1 MNNHQTLTPAP
12 REHDSAPPP
21 LPHDPK
27 HNATHIDLRTTWK
40 HTAFPAPRNILQA
53 PKATQRRT
61 VIRRSP
67 NTSRTGPSVREHH
80 EKLPRIMASAR
91 PIVRLPPRAP
101 RNRSTARH
109 NKPTHATAPTKRT
122 CVSTTRVPQHY
133 QRYCDAMPILLAH
146 SSNVRT
152 THMLILHRRHCP
164 MTPSTTRPTSTY
176 AQHGSTQP
184 FRRRAT
190 SYRHPTR
197 HNVEPSSDVPRTAPA
212 LAHPSASTTRN
223 YPASWPP
230 HALVRLPTRAPRN
243 RSTTRHN
250 KPTHATAPTKHT
262 CVSTTRVPQHYQRYC
277 DAMPILLAHTSNVRT
292 THMLILHRHHCPM
305 TPSTTQPT
313 STYAQHGSTQ
323 PFRRRATSYRHPT
336 RHNVEPSSDVPR
348 TPPALAHPSA
358 STTRNYP
365 ASWPPHALV
374 RLLPRAP
381 RNRST
386 TRHNKPAHATAP
398 TKRTCVS
405 TTRVPQHYQRY
416 CDAMPILLARTSNVR
431 TTHMLTYL
439 YPVYTTCMVTH
450 IATISIAHLL

>member
-1 MNNHQTLTPAP
+1 MKNHQTLTPAP

-53 PKATQRRT
+53 PNATQRRT
-61 VIRRSP
+61 VLRRSP
-67 NTSRTGPSVREHH
+67 NSSRTGPSVREHH
-80 EKLPRIMASAR
+80 AKLPRIMASAR
-91 PIVRLPPRAP
+91 PSSLTHPRPAQ
-101 RNRSTARH
+101 SQH
-109 NKPTHATAPTKRT
+109 NA
-122 CVSTTRVPQHY
+122 
-133 QRYCDAMPILLAH
+133 
-146 SSNVRT
+146 
-152 THMLILHRRHCP
+152 
-164 MTPSTTRPTSTY
+164 
-176 AQHGSTQP
+176 
-184 FRRRAT
+184 
-190 SYRHPTR
+190 
-197 HNVEPSSDVPRTAPA
+197 
-212 LAHPSASTTRN
+212 
-223 YPASWPP
+223 
-230 HALVRLPTRAPRN
+230 
-243 RSTTRHN
+243 RHN

-305 TPSTTQPT
+305 TPSTTRPT

-365 ASWPPHALV
+365 ASWPPRALV
-374 RLLPRAP
+374 RLRAP

-386 TRHNKPAHATAP
+386 TRHNKPTHATAP

-416 CDAMPILLARTSNVR
+416 CDAMPILLAHTSNVR

-439 YPVYTTCMVTH
+439 YPVYTTRMVTH
-450 IATISIAHLL
+450 IATISITHLL